1 MKKYFLFA
9 IVLLVSVAFYSCGS
23 DTSTNPETP
32 AAKGSIYITSN
43 PSGAQ
48 IWNNNTNT
56 NKVTP
61 DSITG
66 LDAGN
71 YSITLKYQ
79 GLRDTTISVTVNAG
93 QKVPLFVKMPLSVKA
108 FGPVRVWETFGTS
121 ASQPSGLQLSTGQAY
136 GISSADKDKVDLYY
150 HSLTTPP
157 YEIASAS
164 LASGLTRTTYFLV
177 GNSTNLNDTTT
188 APVKSGSWVK
198 TVKDTET
205 NYIYVYDQDQHYSK
219 LKFTTGGGTPG
230 QPAYI
235 DVTWFYNQVPNDRR
249 FQ

>member
-9 IVLLVSVAFYSCGS
+9 ITLLISVMFYSCGEDS
-23 DTSTNPETP
+23 TSPETP
-32 AAKGSIYITSN
+32 AQKGSIYVVST

-66 LDAGN
+66 LDAGT

-93 QKVPLFVKMPLSVKA
+93 QKVPLSVKLPLSVQT
-108 FGPVRVWETFGTS
+108 FGPLRIFETTGTT
-121 ASQPSGLQLSTGQAY
+121 ANQPSGLQLSTGQAY
-136 GISSADKDKVDLYY
+136 GISSADKDKVDLFY
-150 HSLTTPP
+150 HSLTNPP
-157 YEIASAS
+157 YEVASAN
-164 LASGLTRTTYFLV
+164 LASGLTRTTYFLI
-177 GNSTNLNDTTT
+177 GNSTNLTDTAS
-188 APVKSGSWVK
+188 APVKTSSWVK
-198 TVKDTET
+198 TILDTET
-205 NYIYVYDQDQHYSK
+205 KYVFVYDQDQHYSK
-219 LKFTTGGGTPG
+219 FQIVGTGGGTPG
-230 QPAYI
+230 NPAWL
-235 DVTWFYNQVPNDRR
+235 DVKWIYNKTPNDRR